1 LEKLKKQG
9 LEVLFMVDPIDE
21 YAGRDSCKRYW
32 VSYVSFLS

>member
-21 YAGRDSCKRYW
+21 YAGRDNCKRYW
-32 VSYVSFLS
+32 VFYVSFLS